1 MILAAGRGERMR
13 PLTDTLP
20 KPLLKVGGH
29 TLIEHQLNNLARSGF
44 TEIVINHAYLGAMI
58 EKALGNGERYGV
70 NIRYSAE
77 HTVLE
82 TAGGIAN
89 ALPLLTNESASLPF
103 AVVNGDIYCDM
114 DYARLFPIMN
124 KMNSVPEQ
132 PLAHLILVDNPIYHA
147 EGDFAL
153 NGNQVILTGNNKST
167 FSGIGIYRPQ
177 LFKDIKP
184 GVAAKLAPLL
194 RQAIQAGGVSGEYFR
209 GSWIDVGT
217 PDRLEALSRQLASSS
232 GLEG

>member
-13 PLTDTLP
+13 PLTDILP

-29 TLIEHQLNNLARSGF
+29 ALIEHQLNNLARSGF

-58 EKALGNGERYGV
+58 EKALGDGKRYGV

-77 HTVLE
+77 HKVLE

-103 AVVNGDIYCDM
+103 AVVNGDIFCDM
-114 DYARLFPIMN
+114 DYAQLLPIMN
-124 KMNSVPEQ
+124 KMNAAPEQ

-153 NGNQVILTGNNKST
+153 NGNQVMLTGTNKLT

-177 LFKDIKP
+177 LFKDIKHCE
-184 GVAAKLAPLL
+184 AAKLAPLL
-194 RQAIQAGGVSGEYFR
+194 RQAIQAGEVSGEYFR

-217 PDRLEALSRQLASSS
+217 PERLEALNRQLAPSSVI
-232 GLEG
+232 EG